1 MVVVENISF
10 ADVDFNAIFDVA
22 LLAVNIL
29 LVVVIRG
36 VLREIDDGLLLIEV
50 EYILDELDEVGTT
63 VSGCAVVIVSGNAGL
78 DVATSLVVDN
88 DDGTIDIS

>member
-1 MVVVENISF
+1 MVVVENTSF
-10 ADVDFNAIFDVA
+10 ADVDFNAIFDVV
-22 LLAVNIL
+22 LLAVNVL

-36 VLREIDDGLLLIEV
+36 VLREVDDGLLLIEV

-78 DVATSLVVDN
+78 DVATLLVVDD